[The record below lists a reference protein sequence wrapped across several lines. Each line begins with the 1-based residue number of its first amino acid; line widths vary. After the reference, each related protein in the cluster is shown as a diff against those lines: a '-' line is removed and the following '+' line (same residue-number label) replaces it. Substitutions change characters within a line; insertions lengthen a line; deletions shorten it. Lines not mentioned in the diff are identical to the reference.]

1 MKHDAADL
9 VIVGGGIIGAAIAYY
24 AAKSGLKVVLAERG
38 EIAGGTS
45 SRCDGNIL
53 AIDKEPGFDSR
64 MSLVSQELVAELA
77 RELEDEFEYRAP
89 GSILVCENEQEMQAA
104 EQWVARQQQEGLP
117 FRMLDQ
123 QALRKEWPHLAKDL
137 PGGLECATDSTVN
150 PVLMTYALANAAR
163 RMGARLLPRT
173 PIRFVLK
180 DEGGNV
186 RGVETPN
193 GVIHAGTVVLAA
205 GVWTRSIGHSLGLS
219 LPIMPR
225 KGHILVSARMPSIGK
240 RKVMEF
246 GYLMSKFGGQRSVDE
261 VYEKYG
267 VALVFEPTAS
277 QNILIGSSR
286 QFVGMDTGVD
296 QQVIRLIAR
305 RAIRFFPA
313 LANVPLLRAYTGLRP
328 WTPDHLPIV
337 SAVDEVPGLFI
348 ASGHEGDG
356 ISLAAVTG
364 KLVSE
369 MVRGEPTCIPVEPLR
384 YDRFGEALNGYEN
397 GHEFHGEVTG

>member
-1 MKHDAADL
+1 MKHDAGDL
-9 VIVGGGIIGAAIAYY
+9 VIVGGGIIGTAIAYY
-24 AAKSGLKVVLAERG
+24 AAKSGMKVVLAERG

-64 MSLVSQELVAELA
+64 MSLLSQKLVAEMA
-77 RELEDEFEYRAP
+77 KELEDEFEYRAP
-89 GSILVCENEQEMQAA
+89 GSILVCENDQEMQAA
-104 EQWVARQQQEGLP
+104 ELWVTRQQQEGLP

-123 QALRKEWPHLAKDL
+123 QDLQEEWPYLAKDL
-137 PGGLECATDSTVN
+137 PGGLECKTDSTVN
-150 PVLMTYALANAAR
+150 PVQMTYALARAAR
-163 RMGARLLPRT
+163 RMGARLLPRM
-173 PIRFVLK
+173 PIQSILK
-180 DEGGNV
+180 DERGNAC
-186 RGVETPN
+186 GVETPN
-193 GVIHAGTVVLAA
+193 GVIHADAVVLAA
-205 GVWTRSIGHSLGLS
+205 GVWTRSIGHSLGLD
-219 LPIMPR
+219 LPIIPR
-225 KGHILVSARMPSIGK
+225 KGHILVSARMPSIGN

-313 LANVPLLRAYTGLRP
+313 LANVPLMRAYTGLRP
-328 WTPDHLPIV
+328 WTPDHLPII

-364 KLVSE
+364 KLVTE

-384 YDRFGEALNGYEN
+384 YDRFGEAFTS
-397 GHEFHGEVTG
+397 HDIHGEVTG

>member
-1 MKHDAADL
+1 MKHGAADL
-9 VIVGGGIIGAAIAYY
+9 AVVGGGIIGAAIAYY

-89 GSILVCENEQEMQAA
+89 GSILVCENDQEMQAA

-123 QALRKEWPHLAKDL
+123 QDLQEEWPHLAKDL

-150 PVLMTYALANAAR
+150 PVLMTYALAGAAR

-173 PIRFVLK
+173 PIQSVLK

-186 RGVETPN
+186 RGVETPH
-193 GVIHAGTVVLAA
+193 GVIHAGAVVLAA
-205 GVWTRSIGHSLGLS
+205 GVWTRSIGQSLGLH
-219 LPIMPR
+219 LPIKPR
-225 KGHILVSARMPSIGK
+225 KGHILVSARMPSIGN

-305 RAIRFFPA
+305 RAIRFFPD
-313 LANVPLLRAYTGLRP
+313 LANVPLMRAYTGLRP

-337 SAVDEVPGLFI
+337 SAVDEIPGLFI

-364 KLVSE
+364 KLVTE
-369 MVRGEPTCIPVEPLR
+369 MVRGESTCIPVEPLR
-384 YDRFGEALNGYEN
+384 YDRFGEAFSSNQL
-397 GHEFHGEVTG
+397 HGEVTG

>member
-9 VIVGGGIIGAAIAYY
+9 VIVGGGIIGTAIAYY
-24 AAKSGLKVVLAERG
+24 AAKSGMKVVLAERG

-89 GSILVCENEQEMQAA
+89 GSILVCENDQEMQAA

-123 QALRKEWPHLAKDL
+123 QNLREEWPHLAKDL
-137 PGGLECATDSTVN
+137 PGGLECATDSAVN
-150 PVLMTYALANAAR
+150 PVLMTYALAEAAR

-173 PIRFVLK
+173 PIQSVLK
-180 DEGGNV
+180 DEEGNV
-186 RGVETPN
+186 RGVETTN
-193 GVIHAGTVVLAA
+193 GVIRAGAVVLAA
-205 GVWTRSIGHSLGLS
+205 GVWTRSIGHSLGLD

-225 KGHILVSARMPSIGK
+225 KGHILVSARMSSIGN

-261 VYEKYG
+261 LYEKYG

-286 QFVGMDTGVD
+286 QFVGMDTRVD

-313 LANVPLLRAYTGLRP
+313 LANVPLMRAYTGLRP

-364 KLVSE
+364 KLVTE
-369 MVRGEPTCIPVEPLR
+369 MVRGESTCIPVELLR
-384 YDRFGEALNGYEN
+384 YDRFGEAFTS
-397 GHEFHGEVTG
+397 HEVHGEVTG

>member
-24 AAKSGLKVVLAERG
+24 AAKSDLKVVLAERG

-173 PIRFVLK
+173 PIRSVLK

-193 GVIHAGTVVLAA
+193 GVIHADAVVLAA

-364 KLVSE
+364 KLVTE

-397 GHEFHGEVTG
+397 GHGFHGEVTG

>member
-1 MKHDAADL
+1 MKHDAGDL
-9 VIVGGGIIGAAIAYY
+9 VIVGGGIIGTAIAYY
-24 AAKSGLKVVLAERG
+24 AAKSGMKVVLAERG

-53 AIDKEPGFDSR
+53 AVDKEPGFDSR
-64 MSLVSQELVAELA
+64 MSLLSQKLVAELA
-77 RELEDEFEYRAP
+77 KELEDEFEYRAP
-89 GSILVCENEQEMQAA
+89 GSILVCENDQEMQAA
-104 EQWVARQQQEGLP
+104 ELWVTRQQQEGLP

-123 QALRKEWPHLAKDL
+123 QDLQEEWPYLAKDL
-137 PGGLECATDSTVN
+137 PGGLECKTDSTVN
-150 PVLMTYALANAAR
+150 PVQMTYALARAAR
-163 RMGARLLPRT
+163 RMGARLLPRMS
-173 PIRFVLK
+173 IQSILK
-180 DEGGNV
+180 DERGNAC
-186 RGVETPN
+186 GVETPN
-193 GVIHAGTVVLAA
+193 GVIHTDAVVLAA
-205 GVWTRSIGHSLGLS
+205 GVWTRSIGHSLGLD
-219 LPIMPR
+219 LPIIPR
-225 KGHILVSARMPSIGK
+225 KGHILVSARMPSIGN

-313 LANVPLLRAYTGLRP
+313 LANVPLMRAYTGLRP
-328 WTPDHLPIV
+328 WTPDHLPII

-364 KLVSE
+364 KLVTE

-384 YDRFGEALNGYEN
+384 YDRFGEAFTS
-397 GHEFHGEVTG
+397 HDIHGEVTG

>member
-1 MKHDAADL
+1 MKQDAADL
-9 VIVGGGIIGAAIAYY
+9 VIVGGGIIGTAIAYY
-24 AAKSGLKVVLAERG
+24 VAKTGMKVVLAERG

-89 GSILVCENEQEMQAA
+89 GSILVCENDREMQAA
-104 EQWVARQQQEGLP
+104 EQWVTRQQQEGLQ

-123 QALRKEWPHLAKDL
+123 QDLREEWPHLAKDL

-150 PVLMTYALANAAR
+150 PVLMTYALARAACL
-163 RMGARLLPRT
+163 MGARLLPRT
-173 PIRFVLK
+173 PIQSVLK

-186 RGVETPN
+186 CGVETPN
-193 GVIHAGTVVLAA
+193 GVIHAGAVVLAA
-205 GVWTRSIGHSLGLS
+205 GVWTRSIGHSLGLD

-225 KGHILVSARMPSIGK
+225 KGHILVSARMPSIGN

-261 VYEKYG
+261 LYEKYG

-313 LANVPLLRAYTGLRP
+313 LANVPLMRAYTGLRP

-337 SAVDEVPGLFI
+337 SAVDEVPGLYI

-364 KLVSE
+364 KLVTE
-369 MVRGEPTCIPVEPLR
+369 MVRGESTCIPVEPLR
-384 YDRFGEALNGYEN
+384 YDRFGKAFTS
-397 GHEFHGEVTG
+397 HEVHGEVTG

>member
-9 VIVGGGIIGAAIAYY
+9 VIVGGGIIGTAIAYY
-24 AAKSGLKVVLAERG
+24 AAKSGMKVVLAERG

-89 GSILVCENEQEMQAA
+89 GSILVCENDQEMQAA
-104 EQWVARQQQEGLP
+104 EQWVTRQQQEGLP

-123 QALRKEWPHLAKDL
+123 QDLREEWPHLAKDL

-150 PVLMTYALANAAR
+150 PVLMTYALAEAAR
-163 RMGARLLPRT
+163 RMGAKLLPRM
-173 PIRFVLK
+173 PIQSILQ
-180 DEGGNV
+180 DERGNV
-186 RGVETPN
+186 RGVETTN
-193 GVIHAGTVVLAA
+193 GVIRAGAVVLAA
-205 GVWTRSIGHSLGLS
+205 GVWTRSIGHSLGLD
-219 LPIMPR
+219 LPIIPR
-225 KGHILVSARMPSIGK
+225 KGHILVSARMPSIGN

-261 VYEKYG
+261 LYEKYG

-286 QFVGMDTGVD
+286 QFVGMDTRVD

-313 LANVPLLRAYTGLRP
+313 LANVPLMRAYTGLRP

-364 KLVSE
+364 KLVTE
-369 MVRGEPTCIPVEPLR
+369 MVRGESTCIPVELLR
-384 YDRFGEALNGYEN
+384 YDRFGEAFTS
-397 GHEFHGEVTG
+397 HEVHGEVTG

>member
-9 VIVGGGIIGAAIAYY
+9 VIVGGGIIGTAIAYY
-24 AAKSGLKVVLAERG
+24 AAKSGMKVVLAERG

-77 RELEDEFEYRAP
+77 RGVEDEFEYRAP
-89 GSILVCENEQEMQAA
+89 GSILVCENDQEMQAA
-104 EQWVARQQQEGLP
+104 EQWVTRQQQEGLP

-123 QALRKEWPHLAKDL
+123 RDLREEWPHLAKDL

-150 PVLMTYALANAAR
+150 PVLMTYALAGAAR
-163 RMGARLLPRT
+163 LMGARLMPRT
-173 PIRFVLK
+173 PIQSVLQ

-193 GVIHAGTVVLAA
+193 GAIHAGAVVLAA
-205 GVWTRSIGHSLGLS
+205 GVWTHSIGHSLGLD

-225 KGHILVSARMPSIGK
+225 KGHILVSARMPSIGN

-261 VYEKYG
+261 LYEKYG

-286 QFVGMDTGVD
+286 QFVGMDTSVD

-313 LANVPLLRAYTGLRP
+313 LANVPLMRAYTGLRP

-337 SAVDEVPGLFI
+337 SAVDEVPGLYI

-364 KLVSE
+364 KLVTE
-369 MVRGEPTCIPVEPLR
+369 MVRGESTCIPVEPLR
-384 YDRFGEALNGYEN
+384 YDRFGEAFTS
-397 GHEFHGEVTG
+397 HEVHGEVTG

>member
-9 VIVGGGIIGAAIAYY
+9 IIVGGGIIGTAIAYY
-24 AAKSGLKVVLAERG
+24 AAKSGMKVVLAERG

-64 MSLVSQELVAELA
+64 MSLLSQKLVAELA
-77 RELEDEFEYRAP
+77 KELEDEFEYRAP
-89 GSILVCENEQEMQAA
+89 GSILVCENDQEMQAA
-104 EQWVARQQQEGLP
+104 EQWVTRQQQEGLP

-123 QALRKEWPHLAKDL
+123 QDLQEEWPYLAKDL
-137 PGGLECATDSTVN
+137 PGGLECKTDSTVN
-150 PVLMTYALANAAR
+150 PVQMTYALARAAR
-163 RMGARLLPRT
+163 RMGARLLPRM
-173 PIRFVLK
+173 PIQSILK
-180 DEGGNV
+180 DERGNAC
-186 RGVETPN
+186 GVETPN
-193 GVIHAGTVVLAA
+193 GVIHTDAVVLAA
-205 GVWTRSIGHSLGLS
+205 GVWTRSIGDSVGLD
-219 LPIMPR
+219 LPIIPR
-225 KGHILVSARMPSIGK
+225 KGHILVSARMPSIGN

-313 LANVPLLRAYTGLRP
+313 LANVPLMRAYTGLRP
-328 WTPDHLPIV
+328 WTPDHLPII

-364 KLVSE
+364 KLVTE

-384 YDRFGEALNGYEN
+384 YDRFGEAFTS
-397 GHEFHGEVTG
+397 HDIHGEVTG

>member
-1 MKHDAADL
+1 MKHDAGDL
-9 VIVGGGIIGAAIAYY
+9 VIVGGGIIGTAIAYY
-24 AAKSGLKVVLAERG
+24 AAKSGMKVVLAERG

-64 MSLVSQELVAELA
+64 MSLLSQKLVAEMA
-77 RELEDEFEYRAP
+77 KELEDEFEYRAP
-89 GSILVCENEQEMQAA
+89 GSILVCENDQEMQAA
-104 EQWVARQQQEGLP
+104 ELWVTCQQQEGLP

-123 QALRKEWPHLAKDL
+123 QDLQEEWPYLAKDL
-137 PGGLECATDSTVN
+137 PGGLECKTDSTVN
-150 PVLMTYALANAAR
+150 PVQMTYALARAAR
-163 RMGARLLPRT
+163 RMGARLLPRM
-173 PIRFVLK
+173 PIQSILK
-180 DEGGNV
+180 DERGNAC
-186 RGVETPN
+186 GVETPN
-193 GVIHAGTVVLAA
+193 GVIHADAVVLAA
-205 GVWTRSIGHSLGLS
+205 GVWTRSIGHSVGLD
-219 LPIMPR
+219 LPIIPR
-225 KGHILVSARMPSIGK
+225 KGHILVSARMPSIGN

-313 LANVPLLRAYTGLRP
+313 LANVPLMRAYTGLRP
-328 WTPDHLPIV
+328 WTPDHLPII

-364 KLVSE
+364 KLVTE

-384 YDRFGEALNGYEN
+384 YDRFGEAFTS
-397 GHEFHGEVTG
+397 HDIHGEVTG

>member
-150 PVLMTYALANAAR
+150 PVLMTYALARAAR

-173 PIRFVLK
+173 PIQSVLK

-186 RGVETPN
+186 HGVETPN
-193 GVIHAGTVVLAA
+193 GVIHADAVVLAA
-205 GVWTRSIGHSLGLS
+205 GVWTRSIGRSLGLS

-225 KGHILVSARMPSIGK
+225 KGHILVSARMPSIGN

-313 LANVPLLRAYTGLRP
+313 LANVPLMRAYTGLRP
-328 WTPDHLPIV
+328 WTPDHLPII

-364 KLVSE
+364 KLVTE

-384 YDRFGEALNGYEN
+384 YDRFGEALNWYEN

>member
-9 VIVGGGIIGAAIAYY
+9 VIVGGGIIGTAIAYY
-24 AAKSGLKVVLAERG
+24 AAKSGMKVVLAERG

-64 MSLVSQELVAELA
+64 MSLLSQKLVAELA
-77 RELEDEFEYRAP
+77 IELENEFEYRAP
-89 GSILVCENEQEMQAA
+89 GSILVCENDQEMQAA
-104 EQWVARQQQEGLP
+104 EQWVTRQQQEGLP

-123 QALRKEWPHLAKDL
+123 QDLREEWPYLAKDL

-150 PVLMTYALANAAR
+150 PVQMTYALAGAAR
-163 RMGARLLPRT
+163 QRGARLLSRM
-173 PIRFVLK
+173 PIQSVLK
-180 DEGGNV
+180 DERGNAC
-186 RGVETPN
+186 GVETPN
-193 GVIHAGTVVLAA
+193 GVIHADAVVLAT
-205 GVWTRSIGHSLGLS
+205 GVWTRSIGHSLGLD
-219 LPIMPR
+219 LPIIPR

-261 VYEKYG
+261 VYERYG

-328 WTPDHLPIV
+328 WTPDHLPII

-364 KLVSE
+364 KLVTE

-384 YDRFGEALNGYEN
+384 YDRFEEAFTS
-397 GHEFHGEVTG
+397 HEAHGEVTG

>member
-1 MKHDAADL
+1 MKHDAGDL
-9 VIVGGGIIGAAIAYY
+9 VIVGGGIIGTAIAYY
-24 AAKSGLKVVLAERG
+24 AAKSGMKVVLAERG

-64 MSLVSQELVAELA
+64 MSLLSQKLVAEMA
-77 RELEDEFEYRAP
+77 KELEDEFEYRAP
-89 GSILVCENEQEMQAA
+89 GSILVCENDQEMQAA
-104 EQWVARQQQEGLP
+104 ELWVTRQQQEGLP

-123 QALRKEWPHLAKDL
+123 QDLQEEWPYLAKDL
-137 PGGLECATDSTVN
+137 PGGLECKTDSTVN
-150 PVLMTYALANAAR
+150 PVQMTYALARAAR
-163 RMGARLLPRT
+163 RMGARLLPRM
-173 PIRFVLK
+173 PIQSILK
-180 DEGGNV
+180 DERGNAC
-186 RGVETPN
+186 GVETPN
-193 GVIHAGTVVLAA
+193 GVIHADAVVLAA
-205 GVWTRSIGHSLGLS
+205 GVWTRSIGDSVGLD
-219 LPIMPR
+219 LPIIPR
-225 KGHILVSARMPSIGK
+225 KGHILVSARMPSIGN

-313 LANVPLLRAYTGLRP
+313 LANVPLMRAYTGLRP
-328 WTPDHLPIV
+328 WTPDHLPII

-364 KLVSE
+364 KLVTE

-384 YDRFGEALNGYEN
+384 YDRFGEAFTS
-397 GHEFHGEVTG
+397 HDIHGEVTG

>member
-9 VIVGGGIIGAAIAYY
+9 VIVGGGIIGTAIAYY
-24 AAKSGLKVVLAERG
+24 AAKSGMKVVLAERG

-64 MSLVSQELVAELA
+64 MSLLSQKLVAELA
-77 RELEDEFEYRAP
+77 KELEDEFEYRAP
-89 GSILVCENEQEMQAA
+89 GSILVCENDQEMQVA
-104 EQWVARQQQEGLP
+104 EQWVTRQQQEGLP

-123 QALRKEWPHLAKDL
+123 QDLQEEWPYLAKDL

-150 PVLMTYALANAAR
+150 PVQMTYALARAAR
-163 RMGARLLPRT
+163 RMGARLLPRM
-173 PIRFVLK
+173 PIQSVLK
-180 DEGGNV
+180 DERGNTC
-186 RGVETPN
+186 GVETQN
-193 GVIHAGTVVLAA
+193 GVIHADAVVLAA
-205 GVWTRSIGHSLGLS
+205 GVWTRSIGDSVGLD
-219 LPIMPR
+219 LPIIPR
-225 KGHILVSARMPSIGK
+225 KGHILVSARMPSIGN

-313 LANVPLLRAYTGLRP
+313 LANVPLMRAYTGLRP
-328 WTPDHLPIV
+328 WTPDHLPII

-364 KLVSE
+364 KLVTE

-384 YDRFGEALNGYEN
+384 YDRFGEAFTS
-397 GHEFHGEVTG
+397 HDIHGEVTG

>member
-9 VIVGGGIIGAAIAYY
+9 VIVGGGIIGTAIAYY
-24 AAKSGLKVVLAERG
+24 AAKSGMKVVLAERG

-64 MSLVSQELVAELA
+64 MSLLSQKLVAELA
-77 RELEDEFEYRAP
+77 KELEDEFEYRAP
-89 GSILVCENEQEMQAA
+89 GSILVCENDQEMQAA
-104 EQWVARQQQEGLP
+104 AQWVTRQQQEGLP

-123 QALRKEWPHLAKDL
+123 QDLQEEWPYLAKDL

-150 PVLMTYALANAAR
+150 PVQMTYALAKAAR
-163 RMGARLLPRT
+163 RMGARLLPRM
-173 PIRFVLK
+173 PIQSVLK
-180 DEGGNV
+180 DERGNTC
-186 RGVETPN
+186 GVETQN
-193 GVIHAGTVVLAA
+193 GVIHADAVVLAA
-205 GVWTRSIGHSLGLS
+205 GVWTRSIGDSVGLD
-219 LPIMPR
+219 LPIIPR
-225 KGHILVSARMPSIGK
+225 KGHILVSARMPSIGN

-313 LANVPLLRAYTGLRP
+313 LANVPLMRAYTGLRP
-328 WTPDHLPIV
+328 WTPDHLPII

-364 KLVSE
+364 KLVTE

-384 YDRFGEALNGYEN
+384 YDRFGEAFTS
-397 GHEFHGEVTG
+397 HDIHGEVTG